1 MKNTKMKIV
10 IMVFIFIFLLM
21 MNTIIVQATL
31 FDDVIQKADDFVNP
45 SATTVSGDSIK
56 ELFVNIFNIF
66 FTIGVI
72 IAVIITSVI
81 GIKFLISS
89 PAGKAEIK
97 ETLMPYVT
105 GCIVIFGAY
114 GIWRLVLIILQ
125 PLN

>member
-1 MKNTKMKIV
+1 MKNTKMKI
-10 IMVFIFIFLLM
+10 IIAIFIFIFLLM